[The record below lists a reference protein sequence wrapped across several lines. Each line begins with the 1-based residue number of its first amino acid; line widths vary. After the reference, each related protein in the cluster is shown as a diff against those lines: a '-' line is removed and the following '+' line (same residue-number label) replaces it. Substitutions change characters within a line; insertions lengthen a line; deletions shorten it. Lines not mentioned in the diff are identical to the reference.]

1 MFLINR
7 SKILNAHF
15 IFKAVARSQQIQELN
30 RFLHYY
36 TRFKNHE
43 HSRKLEESLLT
54 AVKHKMEV
62 LASSLAS
69 RKGEKFCSILLMF
82 ISLYYTSL
90 LTFKSISGNV

>member
-1 MFLINR
+1 MLLRVHCCNLYFQ
-7 SKILNAHF
+7 
-15 IFKAVARSQQIQELN
+15 AVARSQQIQELN

-62 LASSLAS
+62 LASAFAN
-69 RKGEKFCSILLMF
+69 RKGNLKLNAS
-82 ISLYYTSL
+82 S
-90 LTFKSISGNV
+90 